1 MALKRRALFYRA
13 AFYIAKFKGAAKKTF
28 ALRPNPPGAC
38 GAWGVWRNAKVFI
51 TSEGIYEK
59 TKKRRKKMKKKS
71 DFGPF

>member
-1 MALKRRALFYRA
+1 LALKRRALFYRA

-38 GAWGVWRNAKVFI
+38 GAWGVWRNAKVSLPQKVFMKKQKN
-51 TSEGIYEK
+51 EK
-59 TKKRRKKMKKKS
+59 KKMKKKS